1 MRTSLI
7 AYVSTAIVF
16 FALDFVWLS
25 VAVNGIYRA
34 RVGDLLLD
42 KPVLPVAA
50 VFYLVYVV
58 GVVAFAV
65 LPALRDDDWIR
76 ALWGGALLGLISYGT
91 YDMTNLSTLKGWSV
105 EVSLIDMAW
114 GTVATAAASV
124 AGLFITRAL

>member
-16 FALDFVWLS
+16 FALDFIWLS
-25 VAVNGIYRA
+25 VAVNGVYRA

-58 GVVAFAV
+58 GAVAFAV
-65 LPALRDDDWIR
+65 LPALRDDDWTR
-76 ALWGGALLGLISYGT
+76 ALWGGALLGLVSYGT
-91 YDMTNLSTLKGWSV
+91 YDMTNLSTLKGWSM

-114 GTVATAAASV
+114 GTVVTAVASF
-124 AGLFITRAL
+124 AGFFITRAV

>member
-16 FALDFVWLS
+16 FALDFIWLS

-58 GVVAFAV
+58 GAVAFAV
-65 LPALRDDDWIR
+65 LPALRADDWTR
-76 ALWGGALLGLISYGT
+76 ALWGGALLGLVSYGT
-91 YDMTNLSTLKGWSV
+91 YDMTNLSTLKGWSM

-114 GTVATAAASV
+114 GTVVTAVASV
-124 AGLFITRAL
+124 AGFFITRAV